1 MDISPTIIVMTE
13 IMIITN
19 FLFSMI
25 NRDEYDVST
34 NRFG

>member
-19 FLFSMI
+19 FLFPMI

>member
-1 MDISPTIIVMTE
+1 MDISPTITVIAE

-25 NRDEYDVST
+25 DRDKDDVST
-34 NRFG
+34 NRFE